1 MITQKSNSLMVLGY
15 MLVSMLLNS
24 SVAFALEVGEQAP
37 DFTLPSTTGEQISLS
52 QFRGKKPVLLEFYG
66 VDFAPTC
73 VANLSARK
81 ADYRRFQDLDI
92 EILGISTNHP
102 SSQKNLADALR
113 LPYPLLSDFPEL
125 QVTRQYGGLS
135 RNPMLVKHGI
145 AERAFFL
152 IDKEGTVRHKWI
164 VTGGEVIVFSSDPL
178 LTAAREIAGK

>member
-1 MITQKSNSLMVLGY
+1 M
-15 MLVSMLLNS
+15 
-24 SVAFALEVGEQAP
+24 
-37 DFTLPSTTGEQISLS
+37 
-52 QFRGKKPVLLEFYG
+52 
-66 VDFAPTC
+66 
-73 VANLSARK
+73 ANLSARK
-81 ADYRRFQDLDI
+81 ADYRKFQDLNI

-102 SSQKNLADALR
+102 SSQKTLAEALQ
-113 LPYPLLSDFPEL
+113 LPYPLHSDFPEL
-125 QVTRQYGGLS
+125 QATRQYGGLS